1 MSSETD
7 FLKSALES
15 NLRHTTRGRQEG
27 EFSMPGQSRAL
38 CRTPSSMSHPC
49 FSSGPHLLNLSQR
62 SHRSVSAAL
71 GLLMFG
77 RQPQLR
83 AGAPMEAVLSLR
95 LSWIHC
101 PVPGRKPATFR
112 ASVSRMPHQDAGRVV
127 FCSGQ
132 RRESYQD

>member
-1 MSSETD
+1 MNSPVV
-7 FLKSALES
+7 
-15 NLRHTTRGRQEG
+15 
-27 EFSMPGQSRAL
+27 PGQTFES
-38 CRTPSSMSHPC
+38 TPEAQPMSLAFLHEGVVTC
-49 FSSGPHLLNLSQR
+49 SSQR